1 MTFTREN
8 TTGYTDAQLDEIN
21 AKWATIVETLGLEC
35 ETEEYDET
43 YGRFCSAVCRYD
55 YMTESGIDWVAVFVR
70 MDVAVDL
77 RGQ

>member
-21 AKWATIVETLGLEC
+21 DRWAAVAETLGLEC
-35 ETEEYDET
+35 GSDEYDET
-43 YGRFCSAVCRYD
+43 YDRFGEAVCRYD
-55 YMTESGIDWVAVFVR
+55 HIADGGIDWVAVFVR

-77 RGQ
+77 RDG